1 MKATVT
7 LPPVGAADVVSRELH
22 VLVNGNDVSPAPLDV
37 NTPDYTFEVQ
47 NNDSLELWLVD
58 IDGAGNRS
66 PESEHLT
73 GTAADT
79 FPPPQPGALGLTLS
93 E

>member
-7 LPPVGAADVVSRELH
+7 LPPVGAADVTSRELH
-22 VLVNGNDVSPAPLDV
+22 VLVNGVDVSPAPFDTA
-37 NTPDYTFEVQ
+37 TPDYTFEVQ
-47 NNDSLELWLVD
+47 HNDSMELFLVD

-66 PESEHLT
+66 PESEHLV
-73 GTAADT
+73 GTANDT
-79 FPPPQPGALGLTLS
+79 FPPPAPGALGLTLA